1 MKSEKLPSVY
11 TLNFTATGY
20 TDGNSIKINLKKH
33 EMNSTRLYC
42 KLAAKTP
49 IYRETEKRIRP
60 NFSYKQRMSGV
71 QYLNTER
78 KINLEF
84 SMKFYFE
91 SEEKIKTTSE
101 K

>member
-1 MKSEKLPSVY
+1 MKKKN
-11 TLNFTATGY
+11 TL
-20 TDGNSIKINLKKH
+20 S
-33 EMNSTRLYC
+33 
-42 KLAAKTP
+42 
-49 IYRETEKRIRP
+49 YRETEKRIRP

-78 KINLEF
+78 KIDLEF

-91 SEEKIKTTSE
+91 SEGKIKTTSE